1 MFYYFNF
8 NFKVPQIIISKAK
21 EEQPGEINFYNF
33 HVLLVLC
40 KRLVTFY
47 FFFVFLLGFDRNL
60 QTHERDLNCRKS
72 LISDQHFFARM
83 RDLKMNT
90 DILAQRRIDF
100 YTIAN
105 CNILIQDVSIFMVE
119 IYLYFDD
126 MNK

>member
-1 MFYYFNF
+1 
-8 NFKVPQIIISKAK
+8 
-21 EEQPGEINFYNF
+21 
-33 HVLLVLC
+33 
-40 KRLVTFY
+40 
-47 FFFVFLLGFDRNL
+47 
-60 QTHERDLNCRKS
+60 
-72 LISDQHFFARM
+72 
-83 RDLKMNT
+83 MNT